1 MNDKMKN
8 LAVRTLSGLVLV
20 AVMLGAVVW
29 SPISFGLLLAALLV
43 GGMLEFYALAA
54 AKGARPQ
61 RALGTVLGL
70 LLFCLF
76 YLPVIPDAPKA
87 FGDWWLA
94 AVGAPL
100 LLSVPAM
107 LICEHAP

>member
-29 SPISFGLLLAALLV
+29 SPISFGLLLAVLLV

-54 AKGARPQ
+54 AKGPGRS
-61 RALGTVLGL
+61 VL
-70 LLFCLF
+70 
-76 YLPVIPDAPKA
+76 
-87 FGDWWLA
+87 
-94 AVGAPL
+94 
-100 LLSVPAM
+100 
-107 LICEHAP
+107 

>member
-29 SPISFGLLLAALLV
+29 SPISFGLLLAVLLV

-70 LLFCLF
+70 LLFCLSSPTLRKRSATGGSPLSERRSCCRC
-76 YLPVIPDAPKA
+76 LP
-87 FGDWWLA
+87 
-94 AVGAPL
+94 
-100 LLSVPAM
+100 
-107 LICEHAP
+107 C

>member
-29 SPISFGLLLAALLV
+29 SPISFGLLLAVLLV

-54 AKGARPQ
+54 TKGARPQ
-61 RALGTVLGL
+61 RALGTVL
-70 LLFCLF
+70 
-76 YLPVIPDAPKA
+76 DRK
-87 FGDWWLA
+87 
-94 AVGAPL
+94 
-100 LLSVPAM
+100 SVV
-107 LICEHAP
+107 

>member
-43 GGMLEFYALAA
+43 GGMLEI
-54 AKGARPQ
+54 G
-61 RALGTVLGL
+61 RAHV
-70 LLFCLF
+70 
-76 YLPVIPDAPKA
+76 
-87 FGDWWLA
+87 
-94 AVGAPL
+94 
-100 LLSVPAM
+100 
-107 LICEHAP
+107 